1 MVHNAPFPF
10 TFPLP
15 ALAAILA
22 LLPLAM
28 TTSLAAGSGPK
39 TQSVFFPA
47 PVVQTLRANVA
58 KDPGAR
64 EQAQRFLEL
73 ARPWREQSD
82 DELWSA
88 MFGATLERS
97 WMVWSNGFCPACKQD
112 VPMYA
117 WKIDALREPWKV
129 TCPHCAQKFPKNDF
143 AQFHRSG
150 LDAHG
155 VFAHALADRS
165 LLFNTE
171 HPAADDPLHRFGV
184 DDGTGYFDG
193 ANRWRFTGAYLI
205 YGQWKQNVLNGIRTL
220 ATAYV
225 LSGDPVYARKAA
237 ILLDRVADLYP
248 TFDFATQ
255 GLSYEQSNPTTG
267 TGLVSV
273 WHDACNETRG
283 LALAYDMIFP
293 ALAADREL
301 SGFLAAKARR
311 HQLANPKRTFADIQR
326 NIEDRILREVL
337 HHPAKIFSN
346 FPNTEITQIIHQA
359 ILGWPANRDEV
370 TASLQA
376 MLEKATAVDGLSGEK
391 GLGGYS
397 AIGPRVVAEA
407 LALFDRLDPELL
419 PTLVH
424 RVPDLKQMYRF
435 HADAWFLE
443 SYYPKVGDTGPGFGQ
458 KDPLYA
464 GVNFNRNQLAPAQT
478 GLPFVSTFTLFGRL
492 HGITGDPLYVKLLYR
507 ANGGTV
513 EGLPH
518 DLLAPDPAQFQA
530 SVAAVIRQHGTALD
544 AGSVNKEKWCL
555 GMLRSGQGA
564 HARGVWLDYDIGGNH
579 GRADAMNIGLYAKG
593 LELLSGLGYPPVHFG
608 GWYSPRALWYR
619 MTAAHNTVVVDGKN
633 QMLRGGGP
641 ETEPLLVQLNP
652 QKGLVRGR
660 TTAWAVGEQVKLIR
674 ASGPD
679 LVQTTAMRQYER
691 SLLLVDVSAEDCY
704 LLDVFRVA
712 GGRDHAKF
720 LHGYFGQA
728 TATGLALEPLP
739 DFGADTQMRHFR
751 GGTPEPGWQVDWKI
765 ADRYHYLPEGTAV
778 HLRHTDLTRHAQAAL
793 AETWLVYPDAG
804 QGRETWVPSLM
815 VRRQAEAAP
824 LTSTFV
830 SVLEPYTG
838 QSNLKHIT
846 RLPLQT
852 EAGAD
857 AGDTQVAVAVEQAN
871 GKTDLLVVAAPG
883 NNANAAGRRLRQA
896 DWDLVTDAGFCLIR
910 RDQAGQIEHIFLSQ
924 GKYLQCGGVVLEF
937 AKDSELFEAAIQD
950 GKLVILRGDAR
961 DIKAMAL

>member
-1 MVHNAPFPF
+1 
-10 TFPLP
+10 
-15 ALAAILA
+15 LA
-22 LLPLAM
+22 LLTLAM

-73 ARPWREQSD
+73 ARPWREKSD

-143 AQFHRSG
+143 ASFHRSG
-150 LDAHG
+150 FDAHG

-165 LLFNTE
+165 LLFNPE

-193 ANRWRFTGAYLI
+193 ANRWRFVGAYLV
-205 YGQWKQNVLNGIRTL
+205 YGQWKQNVLQGIRTL
-220 ATAYV
+220 AMTYV
-225 LSGDPVYARKAA
+225 LTGDPVCARKAA

-267 TGLVSV
+267 TGFVSV

-293 ALAADREL
+293 ALAGDQEL
-301 SGFLAAKARR
+301 AGFLAAKARQ
-311 HQLANPKRTFADIQR
+311 HQPARPKRTIADIQG
-326 NIEDRILREVL
+326 NIEERILREVL
-337 HHPAKIFSN
+337 RRPAKIVSN
-346 FPNTEITQIIHQA
+346 FPNTDVTLIIHQA
-359 ILGWPANRDEV
+359 ILGWPANRDAV
-370 TASLQA
+370 VASLQA
-376 MLEKATAVDGLSGEK
+376 MLEKATAIDGLSGEK

-397 AIGPRVVAEA
+397 AIGPRVVAEV
-407 LALFDRLDPELL
+407 LALFDRLDPDLL
-419 PTLVH
+419 STLVH

-443 SYYPKVGDTGPGFGQ
+443 SYYPKIGDTGPGFGQ
-458 KDPLYA
+458 KDPTYA
-464 GVNFNRNQLAPAQT
+464 GVQFNRNQLAPAQT
-478 GLPFVSTFTLFGRL
+478 GLPFVSTFTLFGKL
-492 HGITGDPLYVKLLYR
+492 HAITGDPLYVKLLYR

-518 DLLAPDPAQFQA
+518 DLLAPDPAQFQQ
-530 SVAAVIRQHGTALD
+530 SVAAAIRQHGTALD

-555 GMLRSGQGA
+555 GMLRSGRGA

-593 LELLSGLGYPPVHFG
+593 LELLSGLGYPPVQFG

-633 QMLRGGGP
+633 QMRHNGGP
-641 ETEPLLVQLNP
+641 ETEPLEVQVNPLKRLVH
-652 QKGLVRGR
+652 GR
-660 TTAWAVGEQVKLIR
+660 TTAWAVCEQVKLIR
-674 ASGPD
+674 ASGPE
-679 LVQTTAMRQYER
+679 LVQTTAMQQYER

-704 LLDVFRVA
+704 VLDIFRVA

-728 TATGLALEPLP
+728 TATGLALQPLP
-739 DFGADTQMRHFR
+739 EFGADAQMRNFR

-765 ADRYHYLPEGTAV
+765 DDRYHYLPEGTTV

-815 VRRQAEAAP
+815 VRRQADAAP
-824 LTSTFV
+824 LSSTFV
-830 SVLEPYTG
+830 SVLEPYSG
-838 QSNLKHIT
+838 RSNLKHIT

-852 EAGAD
+852 EAGAE

-871 GKTDLLVVAAPG
+871 GKTDLLVAAAPG
-883 NNANAAGRRLRQA
+883 STASPVSRKLRQA

-910 RDQAGQIEHIFLSQ
+910 RGPAGQVEHIFLSQ
-924 GKYLQCGGVVLEF
+924 GKYLQCGGLVLEL
-937 AKDSELFEAAIQD
+937 AQGAELFEAKVQD
-950 GKLVILRGDAR
+950 GKLVILHGSTSDVKGRLGTKPLMVER
-961 DIKAMAL
+961 